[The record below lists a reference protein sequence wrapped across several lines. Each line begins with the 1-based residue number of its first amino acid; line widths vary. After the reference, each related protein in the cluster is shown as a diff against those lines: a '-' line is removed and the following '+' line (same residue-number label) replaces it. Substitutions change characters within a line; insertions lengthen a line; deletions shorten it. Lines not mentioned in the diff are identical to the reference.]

1 MKKNFDQFNIR
12 ECINTNIKTILF
24 FILIIVSFI
33 ILDNFLFKIDNSQ
46 LENLDNGAAY
56 LIVMLIFEFSILFA
70 LIIYSFIV
78 ILKAKIYKGVLEN
91 LKSLIGLIGCNI
103 GITFII
109 EYLFTVELAFKYIS
123 TVAVICSI
131 TFLIKYKVV
140 NKRIKRVS
148 NND

>member
-1 MKKNFDQFNIR
+1 MKKNFDLFNKR
-12 ECINTNIKTILF
+12 QCINTNIKTILF

-33 ILDNFLFKIDNSQ
+33 ILGDFLFKIDNSQ
-46 LENLDNGAAY
+46 LENSDNGFGY
-56 LIVMLIFEFSILFA
+56 FVVMIMFVFLILFA

-103 GITFII
+103 AITFII
-109 EYLFTVELAFKYIS
+109 QDLFTAELAFKYIS
-123 TVAVICSI
+123 TVVVTCSI
-131 TFLIKYKVV
+131 TFLIKYKLID
-140 NKRIKRVS
+140 KRIKRVC